1 MTPIQQ
7 LAKAAMDKQAGSYK
21 SNLGPELAKGISN
34 SRPQNKPG
42 FIPPL
47 PANPPPGAAQVIR
60 NLPAFE
66 NAMKAFRG
74 IDILPPEVPAKA
86 PAKKP
91 APALEKAG
99 STALVRAIQL
109 GLKGGKQ
116 LSPKSI
122 GRAAAAMKPGQF
134 RTIKPLGSG
143 VYNKADLIVGNVGSH
158 AGVGV
163 RKLPTHKF
171 VNPKQNYRGI
181 QAEVGRLNKLLPTE
195 TGVPAV
201 APYYHVGNRGAFQ
214 QFTGDLGVKGTKSFK
229 PAPSIWNN
237 HVPNKVRIQQLKAIQ
252 DNTSTTPSSL
262 KELQRRVASGGAPET
277 PYVADAVKHMSDL
290 HYDNVGPGGQ
300 IHDFVSRL
308 DPGIGTVQHH
318 PGVNKLDWGQYARRD
333 RLVRQ
338 HLRPPKNNWQK
349 IKGML
354 QNLFGVKPNL
364 NLPGTEDFGNIA
376 ATREGRKN
384 TAIHKWYDATPQAQ
398 RNLTPGA
405 LDSLSAMIPKHAADA
420 PLSWNTGVI
429 RDAKWLNKKQ
439 EKARIGHNTGQY
451 SRGTTNW
458 LDHLLRMPGG
468 NAPTIEAPRGIG
480 LPADVPKA
488 HGNSL
493 TSNDPRSHMTSAELG
508 AHNKG
513 ASAEDMPYQ
522 FGKTAQLGR
531 LAAMEKMAS
540 LGMLLGG
547 TIGAGIGRHRAGE
560 GDDVRR
566 ATARG
571 AVRGGFTG
579 SGATIGGG
587 LGLLGSLALMKGEPS
602 TTKGI
607 ISALLPLLGA
617 GVGGYGGYLAGDSLL
632 DDDDKA
638 TELEDLRRDNSS
650 EEYKE

>member
-1 MTPIQQ
+1 MNLQQ
-7 LAKAAMDKQAGSYK
+7 IAQQRKDSDVKALAKVAAIWPFGKGQPRTIDWDQSDLNKELWEAGKIYVDEDDDTPYYSHGSPLTKKLRLVDGAYRDFPGKGQFQPK
-21 SNLGPELAKGISN
+21 SPRAKEFKTLEMLARIKNIRGETAGPEYHSKEIIPWDEWNNMGDEGDDWENVWFVNQFKAKGFTDVQDAGDGNYKMKDPHGNPVEWDHETNSMFPATWDPIS
-34 SRPQNKPG
+34 
-42 FIPPL
+42 
-47 PANPPPGAAQVIR
+47 
-60 NLPAFE
+60 E
-66 NAMKAFRG
+66 
-74 IDILPPEVPAKA
+74 
-86 PAKKP
+86 
-91 APALEKAG
+91 LEE
-99 STALVRAIQL
+99 
-109 GLKGGKQ
+109 
-116 LSPKSI
+116 KS
-122 GRAAAAMKPGQF
+122 
-134 RTIKPLGSG
+134 
-143 VYNKADLIVGNVGSH
+143 
-158 AGVGV
+158 
-163 RKLPTHKF
+163 
-171 VNPKQNYRGI
+171 
-181 QAEVGRLNKLLPTE
+181 
-195 TGVPAV
+195 
-201 APYYHVGNRGAFQ
+201 
-214 QFTGDLGVKGTKSFK
+214 
-229 PAPSIWNN
+229 
-237 HVPNKVRIQQLKAIQ
+237 
-252 DNTSTTPSSL
+252 
-262 KELQRRVASGGAPET
+262 
-277 PYVADAVKHMSDL
+277 
-290 HYDNVGPGGQ
+290 
-300 IHDFVSRL
+300 
-308 DPGIGTVQHH
+308 
-318 PGVNKLDWGQYARRD
+318 
-333 RLVRQ
+333 
-338 HLRPPKNNWQK
+338 
-349 IKGML
+349 
-354 QNLFGVKPNL
+354 
-364 NLPGTEDFGNIA
+364 
-376 ATREGRKN
+376 
-384 TAIHKWYDATPQAQ
+384 
-398 RNLTPGA
+398 
-405 LDSLSAMIPKHAADA
+405 AADE
-420 PLSWNTGVI
+420 PLSWNPGVI

-451 SRGTTNW
+451 PSGTTNW
-458 LDHLLRMPGG
+458 LDHLLRMPSG

-488 HGNSL
+488 HGNPS

-522 FGKTAQLGR
+522 FSKSAQLGR